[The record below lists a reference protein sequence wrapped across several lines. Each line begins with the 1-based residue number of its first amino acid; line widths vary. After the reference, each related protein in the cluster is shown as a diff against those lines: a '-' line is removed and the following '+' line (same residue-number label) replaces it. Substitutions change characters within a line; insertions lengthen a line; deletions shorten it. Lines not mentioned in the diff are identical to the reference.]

1 MSLDCTTVLGTRIDA
16 LTWDEALSCIVF
28 WAKSGVSRMVC
39 LCNVHVVVTARSDPA
54 LHAALAQCEL
64 ATPDGAPLAWL
75 LRQRRWPRQ
84 PRINGPDLMWR
95 LLAEAERE
103 QLGVFFYGST
113 TATLAR
119 LVQVL
124 QNAFPTLRIA
134 GYLSPPFRALSAEE
148 ASDIRHAI
156 HHSGAQLVMVG
167 LGCPKQEKWMAAEHG
182 RIHAVM
188 LGVGAA
194 FDYHAGTIR
203 RAPAAW
209 QRAGFEW
216 LYRLA
221 MEPSRLLR
229 RYLVTNTLFL
239 LALPGELW
247 RQRSAE
253 KHR

>member
-1 MSLDCTTVLGTRIDA
+1 
-16 LTWDEALSCIVF
+16 
-28 WAKSGVSRMVC
+28 
-39 LCNVHVVVTARSDPA
+39 
-54 LHAALAQCEL
+54 
-64 ATPDGAPLAWL
+64 
-75 LRQRRWPRQ
+75 
-84 PRINGPDLMWR
+84 
-95 LLAEAERE
+95 
-103 QLGVFFYGST
+103 
-113 TATLAR
+113 
-119 LVQVL
+119 
-124 QNAFPTLRIA
+124 
-134 GYLSPPFRALSAEE
+134 
-148 ASDIRHAI
+148 
-156 HHSGAQLVMVG
+156 
-167 LGCPKQEKWMAAEHG
+167 MAAEHG